1 MNDTNE
7 RSVASAGSKPWKG
20 SLSEGLHDLGM
31 IAGLVASAT
40 ESLALA
46 HHIAEVGGLLPE
58 DKLQRLKEA
67 EVKASGIGIASVS
80 MARVAELHEKSAGRV
95 A

>member
-1 MNDTNE
+1 MSDENE

-20 SLSEGLHDLGM
+20 SQSEGLHDLGM
-31 IAGLVASAT
+31 IVGLVCSAT

-46 HHIAEVGGLLPE
+46 HHIAEVGGLLTE

-67 EVKASGIGIASVS
+67 EVKASSLGIASVS
-80 MARVAELHEKSAGRV
+80 MARVAELHEKSVGRV
-95 A
+95 D